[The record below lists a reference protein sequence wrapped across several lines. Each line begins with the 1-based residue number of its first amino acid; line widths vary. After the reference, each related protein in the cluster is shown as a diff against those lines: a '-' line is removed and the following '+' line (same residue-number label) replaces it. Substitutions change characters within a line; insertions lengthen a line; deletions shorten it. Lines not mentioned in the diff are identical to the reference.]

1 VQVISTE
8 SQTLLGAVR
17 QLVAQSEAVARAE
30 ATAAASRLADIAQA
44 GVRRAVIYAAA
55 ALSIAYAVG
64 FVLHAAY
71 LLLLRVMPA
80 WSAALTLA
88 AALCSIAGLLLWAAS
103 RERDTKHDLAIE
115 SET

>member
-1 VQVISTE
+1 MLSTE

-30 ATAAASRLADIAQA
+30 ATAVVSHVADMAQA
-44 GVRRAVIYAAA
+44 GVQRAVVYACA
-55 ALSIAYAVG
+55 ALALAYAVG

-88 AALCSIAGLLLWAAS
+88 AALCSIAGLLLWVAR
-103 RERDTKHDLAIE
+103 RERDTQNDLAIE
-115 SET
+115 VET